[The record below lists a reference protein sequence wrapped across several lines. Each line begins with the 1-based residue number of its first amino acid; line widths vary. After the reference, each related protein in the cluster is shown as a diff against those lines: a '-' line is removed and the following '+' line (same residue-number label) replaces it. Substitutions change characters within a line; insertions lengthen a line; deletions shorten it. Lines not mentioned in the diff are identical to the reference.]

1 MEKPLLFLIVK
12 KTAAPPPNYSVRHGV
27 LRTGTGTVYCDVD
40 GVLSLGRVGQ
50 LLNMQAAVVKAV

>member
-12 KTAAPPPNYSVRHGV
+12 KTPAALPPNYSVQHGV
-27 LRTGTGTVYCDVD
+27 LQTGTFYCDVD

-50 LLNMQAAVVKAV
+50 LLNMQAAVVKAA